1 METFIESK
9 KPSLLVSTY
18 NPDLYYKHYQ
28 LSLNFKIKAQK
39 QIPHMSW
46 QGLVYF
52 FKAYSKTL
60 EMILNFINIFN
71 FAQNCRN
78 YSILQFQVNLFL
90 T

>member
-39 QIPHMSW
+39 QIPHMS
-46 QGLVYF
+46 
-52 FKAYSKTL
+52 
-60 EMILNFINIFN
+60 
-71 FAQNCRN
+71 
-78 YSILQFQVNLFL
+78 
-90 T
+90 